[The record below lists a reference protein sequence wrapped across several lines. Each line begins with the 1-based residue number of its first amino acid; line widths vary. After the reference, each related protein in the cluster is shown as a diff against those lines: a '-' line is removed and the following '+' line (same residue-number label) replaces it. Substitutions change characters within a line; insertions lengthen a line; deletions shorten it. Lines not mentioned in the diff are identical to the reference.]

1 MIFNHGVE
9 KRVALCLLLLLCS
22 VAMIGCENP
31 LDYIANKLTGES
43 AKWRE
48 LAQVQ
53 AQGAIRAIPG
63 ERYLQIIDDLN
74 GTDEKKR
81 TEAQQFLTRLGN
93 LDKNATIAWTGTA
106 LFSYDE
112 KNKMHADAFWGFSD
126 SRAQVEYFVQNAYS
140 GKHEVASTGYRDYT
154 MDELNG
160 QIDSGVDALLNQLQ
174 GNPTPQSMAT
184 GQQFMGNNVTLNY
197 LTWDNSLTPGT
208 PFGPVPL
215 NPNLSTKQQVLDRA
229 KGVKDA
235 AAASLKQ
242 LLKAQYAKKE
252 IPVGSTTLSILWH
265 PEEAKNLF
273 FILIP
278 EDDWEK
284 HKNDAHLSI
293 EVKLH
298 KQGEPDTTYQNTF
311 SFPVNLNQF
320 NAPQG
325 REPVDLR
332 FGGGRVRWAVVD
344 PTHSS
349 ASLPDLAPDKIQNM
363 KHLLELV
370 NQINAGTASVGAPQ
384 RNKAHAVA
392 WIMFVITVLL
402 LGIIAFLLFKLQSK
416 TRRRA

>member
-1 MIFNHGVE
+1 M
-9 KRVALCLLLLLCS
+9 S
-22 VAMIGCENP
+22 GCDNP

-43 AKWRE
+43 EKWRE

-53 AQGAIRAIPG
+53 AQGAIRAVPG
-63 ERYLQIIDDLN
+63 ERYLQIIDDLYGN
-74 GTDEKKR
+74 DDDKR
-81 TEAQQFLTRLGN
+81 TKAQQFLTRLGN
-93 LDKNATIAWTGTA
+93 LDKNATINWVGTA
-106 LFSYDE
+106 LFSFDE

-126 SRAQVEYFVQNAYS
+126 SRAQVEFFVQNEYS

-154 MDELNG
+154 MDELNA
-160 QIDSGVDALLNQLQ
+160 QIDSGVDTLLSQLQ
-174 GNPTPQSMAT
+174 GNTTTEHQMTVNTMFAPS
-184 GQQFMGNNVTLNY
+184 F
-197 LTWDNSLTPGT
+197 LTWDNSLTPTT
-208 PFGPVPL
+208 PYL
-215 NPNLSTKQQVLDRA
+215 TLQNQKQQVLDKANAA
-229 KGVKDA
+229 KNA
-235 AAASLKQ
+235 AAASLKT

-252 IPVGSTTLSILWH
+252 IPVGSTTLSIPWH

-278 EDDWEK
+278 EEDWEK

-298 KQGEPDTTYQNTF
+298 KQGDPDTTYQNTF

-325 REPVDLR
+325 REPVEVR
-332 FGGGRVRWAVVD
+332 FGGGKVRWAVVD

-370 NQINAGTASVGAPQ
+370 NQINAGTASVGVPQ
-384 RNKAHAVA
+384 RNRAHAVA

-402 LGIIAFLLFKLQSK
+402 LGVIAFLLFKLQSK